1 MAQYDMRFFTIL
13 FFAFLFTNHISYAQV
28 ADSSLSVKNVINLP
42 VNQYR
47 EATAISQNLYNGRLY
62 YVYDAR
68 QDEHQFFESR
78 KWTKGVIYYDG
89 QRYDSIQMLYDI
101 VRDEVVI
108 KHFNGDNLLLQP
120 AKVKYFNLMNHSYE
134 RLISGEEI
142 EPSMRTGFYDLLY
155 GGNTKALVRRTK
167 QRQEKI
173 VDKRVITLFPQKN
186 FYYIRKDG
194 HFHSVY
200 SKKAVLSLFP
210 EHQKILRKSLR
221 DDKIKF
227 RKDRE
232 NAIARIVALYDQLAK
247 K

>member
-1 MAQYDMRFFTIL
+1 MGQYNMRFFTTL
-13 FFAFLFTNHISYAQV
+13 VFAFLFTNHITVAQL
-28 ADSSLSVKNVINLP
+28 ADSSLSVKNIANLP
-42 VNQYR
+42 ISQFK
-47 EATAISQNLYNGRLY
+47 EATAVSQNLYNGRLY

-68 QDEHQFFESR
+68 QEEHQFFESR

-89 QRYDSIQMLYDI
+89 QKYDSIQMLYDI

-120 AKVKYFNLMNHSYE
+120 AKVKYFNLLNHSYE
-134 RLISGEEI
+134 RLTSGIEI

-155 GGNTKALVRRTK
+155 GGNTRALVRRTK

-173 VDKRVITLFPQKN
+173 VDKRVITLFTEKD
-186 FYYIRKDG
+186 FYYIRRDG

-210 EHQKILRKSLR
+210 EYQKILRKSLR
-221 DDKIKF
+221 DGKIKF